1 MLLSILLRTA
11 SPFVLKK
18 KKTYKSSTFGVDT
31 NTQQSLSSAVNMQ
44 IITEDEFSKVGL
56 SKTLAEV

>member
-1 MLLSILLRTA
+1 LLRTA
-11 SPFVLKK
+11 SPFVKK
-18 KKTYKSSTFGVDT
+18 KKKKKKNYKSSTFGVDT

-56 SKTLAEV
+56 SKTLVEV